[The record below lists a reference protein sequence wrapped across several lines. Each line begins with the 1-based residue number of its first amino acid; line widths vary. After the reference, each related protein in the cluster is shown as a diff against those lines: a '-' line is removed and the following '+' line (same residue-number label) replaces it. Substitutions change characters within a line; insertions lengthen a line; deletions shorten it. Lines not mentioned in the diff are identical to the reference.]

1 MARIACIPFVLYFI
15 DNYSPVRSFIAMLI
29 YVGAALTDF
38 ARRLRWRASASRCS
52 VLGKF
57 LDPLADK
64 LIVTSVLVYLT
75 AMDRCPAWLV
85 VALLAREFAV
95 TGLRSIATT
104 EGLVISAS
112 DSGKQK
118 TALQLIGT
126 IFLLIHFKYPVW
138 GLEERALPRGAAD
151 DRLSRGRDHH
161 ALPGA
166 GDVVDLGAR
175 LLLEVR
181 ARGAGARRRTP
192 PKPEGHQSMKMIRVP
207 APALEAGEALRRL
220 TRGERPFLL
229 DGACDADGLGRW
241 SWAGCDPDDGA
252 GLVARRRRRSAGA
265 RRRGG
270 SDAGTPGPSTTSG
283 RSPSAI

>member
-1 MARIACIPFVLYFI
+1 MADGDEVERVGRRRRRKRRKTNLRAESTYVPNLLTYGRIACIPFVLYFI

-29 YVGAALTDF
+29 YVGAALTDSLDGYV
-38 ARRLRWRASASRCS
+38 ARKYKQIS

-75 AMDRCPAWLV
+75 AMDRCPPWLV
-85 VALLAREFAV
+85 VALLARELAV

-138 GLEERALPRGAAD
+138 GLESVRFHDERLVINYHAVGIITLYLALAM
-151 DRLSRGRDHH
+151 SWIS
-161 ALPGA
+161 AL
-166 GDVVDLGAR
+166 DYFLKF
-175 LLLEVR
+175 VR
-181 ARGAGARRRTP
+181 AVQASSEGKTDDPGPRAGA
-192 PKPEGHQSMKMIRVP
+192 
-207 APALEAGEALRRL
+207 
-220 TRGERPFLL
+220 
-229 DGACDADGLGRW
+229 
-241 SWAGCDPDDGA
+241 
-252 GLVARRRRRSAGA
+252 
-265 RRRGG
+265 
-270 SDAGTPGPSTTSG
+270 
-283 RSPSAI
+283 

>member
-1 MARIACIPFVLYFI
+1 MSEATEFEQVGRKRRRRRRRKTNLRAESTYVPNLLTYGRIACIPFVLYFI

-29 YVGAALTDF
+29 YVGAAITDSLDGYI
-38 ARRLRWRASASRCS
+38 ARKYKQIS

-126 IFLLIHFKYPVW
+126 IFLLIHFKYPLW
-138 GLEERALPRGAAD
+138 GYESILIDFHAVGIVTLYLALAMSWISALDYFLKFVKAVQASDKPPEKTADKPVGEKPVDPGPR
-151 DRLSRGRDHH
+151 
-161 ALPGA
+161 PGA
-166 GDVVDLGAR
+166 
-175 LLLEVR
+175 
-181 ARGAGARRRTP
+181 
-192 PKPEGHQSMKMIRVP
+192 
-207 APALEAGEALRRL
+207 
-220 TRGERPFLL
+220 
-229 DGACDADGLGRW
+229 
-241 SWAGCDPDDGA
+241 
-252 GLVARRRRRSAGA
+252 
-265 RRRGG
+265 
-270 SDAGTPGPSTTSG
+270 
-283 RSPSAI
+283 

>member
-1 MARIACIPFVLYFI
+1 MADEFEQVGRRRRRRKRRKTNLRAESTYVPNLLTYGRIACIPFVLYFI

-29 YVGAALTDF
+29 YLGAAITDSLDGYI
-38 ARRLRWRASASRCS
+38 ARKYKQIS

-64 LIVTSVLVYLT
+64 LIVTAVLVYLA

-126 IFLLIHFKYPVW
+126 IFLLIHFKYPLW
-138 GLEERALPRGAAD
+138 GYETILIDFHAVGIVTLYLALAMSWISALDYFLKFVKAVQASDKPVQEKPNDPGSRSGA
-151 DRLSRGRDHH
+151 
-161 ALPGA
+161 
-166 GDVVDLGAR
+166 
-175 LLLEVR
+175 
-181 ARGAGARRRTP
+181 
-192 PKPEGHQSMKMIRVP
+192 
-207 APALEAGEALRRL
+207 
-220 TRGERPFLL
+220 
-229 DGACDADGLGRW
+229 
-241 SWAGCDPDDGA
+241 
-252 GLVARRRRRSAGA
+252 
-265 RRRGG
+265 
-270 SDAGTPGPSTTSG
+270 
-283 RSPSAI
+283 